1 MNTKKLILHVVGMT
15 CASCAINNEKALAKT
30 KGILSANVNFATKKA
45 LVKYDED
52 ILDEKRVRQVIKDN
66 GYDVEEAE
74 SLKLKA
80 KSHLSE
86 GHKHQSDGS
95 NKEWKAFL
103 GSAIL
108 SAPLLLE
115 MVYKLRSG
123 IEIAGI
129 DLVMYTHVILATIVV
144 FYFGW
149 RFHKMAW
156 KQAKHLSANM
166 DTLVSLGTLVAYFF
180 SLWLVIQKIFFHIE
194 QEGYFEAAAIIITLI
209 LLGKYFEAKSTAQ
222 SGEAMRKLMEL
233 GVKKARVVLNGQ
245 ERDLDISEIKIGDI
259 LRVRPSEKIPLDGV
273 VVSGQSSVDEAMLT
287 GESLPV
293 EKTKDSKVFGAT
305 INQNGVLDIKVT
317 EIGEGTV
324 LSQIIK
330 TVEEAQ
336 GSKAPIQKL
345 ADQISGIFVPA
356 IIGIAFLTFLSWWI
370 ATGNISLALV
380 NAVAVLVIA
389 CPCALG
395 LATPTAIMAGT
406 GRGAKQGILFK
417 NGESFERSKDITMI
431 VFDKTGTLT
440 KGKPEV
446 QKIIANPNASFTAEK
461 ILKVAASLAQNSEHP
476 LSRAV
481 SNYAKT
487 RGIILD
493 VAQDIKEEQG
503 KGVMGINA
511 EDKTKIV
518 LGNNK
523 LLSAQNMD
531 TSWAENIQSSDDAK
545 TGTVVFVGYGKKVVG
560 ALVIADEIRAE
571 SAGVIKKLKVLGVKV
586 AMITGDHLNTAQAVA
601 DKLGIDQVLAEV
613 LPSQK
618 SAEIQRLQKQGEK
631 VIFVGDGINDAP
643 SLVQA
648 DLGIAVGSATDIA
661 KEAGQIILM
670 HNNLK
675 KVLEAITIS
684 KLTFRT
690 IKQNLFW
697 AFFYNVIAIPLAAL
711 GFLNP
716 MIAAGA
722 MSFSSVSVVMNSLR
736 IYPHTKKV

>member
-1 MNTKKLILHVVGMT
+1 MT

-30 KGILSANVNFATKKA
+30 KGILNANVNFATKKA
-45 LVKYDED
+45 LVEYDAD
-52 ILDEKRVRQVIKDN
+52 ILSENQVRQIIKDN
-66 GYDVEEAE
+66 GYDVVEI
-74 SLKLKA
+74 SN
-80 KSHLSE
+80 SE
-86 GHKHQSDGS
+86 FLIPNQIPNTKYQIPNS
-95 NKEWKAFL
+95 EFKAFL

-123 IEIAGI
+123 VMIAGI
-129 DLVMYTHVILATIVV
+129 DLVMYAHVLLASVVV
-144 FYFGW
+144 FYFGA
-149 RFHKMAW
+149 RFHRMAW
-156 KQAKHLSANM
+156 KQLKYGSANM
-166 DTLVSLGTLVAYFF
+166 DTLVSMGTLVAYFF
-180 SLWLVIQKIFFHIE
+180 SLWLVVEKLLYDIE
-194 QEGYFEAAAIIITLI
+194 KEGYFEAAAIIVTLI

-233 GVKKARVVLNGQ
+233 GVKKARLVIGN
-245 ERDLDISEIKIGDI
+245 EEKYLDISEVKVGDV

-273 VVSGQSSVDEAMLT
+273 VVAGTSSVDESMLT

-293 EKTKDSKVFGAT
+293 EKKNDSKVFGAT
-305 INQNGVLDIKVT
+305 INQSGVLDIRVT

-324 LSQIIK
+324 LAQIIK

-345 ADQISGIFVPA
+345 ADQISGIFVPV
-356 IIGIAFLTFLSWWI
+356 IIGVAILTFVGWWI
-370 ATGNISLALV
+370 FSGDLSQGLV

-406 GRGAKQGILFK
+406 GRGAKRGILFK

-440 KGKPEV
+440 MGKPKV
-446 QKIIANPNASFTAEK
+446 QKIMINPEYNFPEEK
-461 ILKVAASLAQNSEHP
+461 IIKLAFAVADNSEHP
-476 LSRAV
+476 LSKAV
-481 SNYAKT
+481 ANEAKT
-487 RGIILD
+487 RKIELKS
-493 VAQDIKEEQG
+493 VTEFKELQG
-503 KGVMGINA
+503 KGIVAVCA
-511 EDKTKIV
+511 EHRKAIM
-518 LGNNK
+518 LGNVKLLEENK
-523 LLSAQNMD
+523 LNTL
-531 TSWAENIQSSDDAK
+531 WAEEVLNSNNES
-545 TGTVVFVGYGKKVVG
+545 GTKLFLVHDQVVVG
-560 ALVIADEIRAE
+560 ALVIADEIRPE
-571 SAGVIKKLKVLGVKV
+571 SLGVVKKIKELGVKV
-586 AMITGDHLNTAQAVA
+586 AMISGDHRSTAEAVA
-601 DKLGIDQVLAEV
+601 KELGIDEVLSEV

-618 SAEIQRLQKQGEK
+618 SAEIKRLQGQGEK

-670 HNNLK
+670 HNSLE
-675 KVLEAITIS
+675 KVLEAITVS
-684 KLTFRT
+684 KLTFKT

-697 AFFYNVIAIPLAAL
+697 AFFYNVIAVPLAVL

-716 MIAAGA
+716 IIAAGA
-722 MSFSSVSVVMNSLR
+722 MSFSSISVVMNSLR
-736 IYPHTKKV
+736 IYRK